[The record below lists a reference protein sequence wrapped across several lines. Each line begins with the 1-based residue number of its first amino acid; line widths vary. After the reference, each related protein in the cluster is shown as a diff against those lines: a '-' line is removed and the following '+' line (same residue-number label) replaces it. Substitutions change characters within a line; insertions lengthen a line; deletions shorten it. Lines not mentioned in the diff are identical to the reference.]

1 MRLSGIVNQD
11 KESGGFG
18 MTVWKKVLALTMSG
32 ILVFGMS
39 ACKGKEPEGDEIEI
53 EVAEEPEEAGESGE
67 PEETIEVVSDLEAS
81 ISWWTYP
88 VFVQDEG
95 QEEGAYEQ
103 TLIQEFNKKY
113 PNIRVE
119 LKMLDY
125 TQGPD
130 EVQALID
137 GEGLELPN
145 VLLDEPGRIGI
156 YAKEGVLTDLTS
168 MFTEE
173 MAADVVSEGIL
184 SACRNEGAYVMYP
197 FSASNYVMAF
207 NRSMIEGSGA
217 IELMNREG
225 ACTWTTEAFEQV
237 LERLGNSQFNGGI
250 LYCSG
255 IAGDYASRSF
265 LTNLYDGSL
274 MNEDGTAYTMN
285 SEANQQA
292 LTKVKEWMDKGWVLN
307 GSGSTGADAVS
318 SFVNGDNSF
327 CLLWSLPQALANA
340 QALQENGVEVVVM
353 PYPSEDGVPEL
364 EYMLKGFCIFKT
376 EDEKQEEASRY
387 LVDFLCNDESK
398 AAENVVRSGGFPVR
412 TSMGDV
418 YGGNEE
424 ALLYE
429 ALLPYSGTYY
439 NHVEG
444 FEEMRVYWYQMLAEI
459 LNGEYSVK
467 ESTDSFVEYANKT
480 LEPKGEEE

>member
-1 MRLSGIVNQD
+1 VNQD

>member
-1 MRLSGIVNQD
+1 
-11 KESGGFG
+11 

-32 ILVFGMS
+32 ILVFGIS
-39 ACKGKEPEGDEIEI
+39 ACKGKEPEADEIEI
-53 EVAEEPEEAGESGE
+53 EVAEEPEEIEE
-67 PEETIEVVSDLEAS
+67 PEETTEVLSDLEAS

-95 QEEGAYEQ
+95 QDEGAYEQ

-145 VLLDEPGRIGI
+145 VLLDEPGRIGA
-156 YAKEGVLTDLTS
+156 YAKEGVLADLTP

-173 MAADVVSEGIL
+173 MVSDVVSEGIL

-237 LERLGNSQFNGGI
+237 LERLNNSQFNGGI

-265 LTNLYDGSL
+265 ITNLYDGSL

-292 LTKVKEWMDKGWVLN
+292 LTKIKEWMDKGWILN

-353 PYPSEDGVPEL
+353 PYPSADGVPEL

-387 LVDFLCNDESK
+387 LVDFLCNDENR

-412 TSMGDV
+412 ISMGDV

-424 ALLYE
+424 AMLYE

-444 FEEMRVYWYQMLAEI
+444 FEEMRVYWYQMLTEI
-459 LNGEYSVK
+459 LNEEYSVK

-480 LEPKGEEE
+480 LVPKGEEE

>member
-1 MRLSGIVNQD
+1 
-11 KESGGFG
+11 

-39 ACKGKEPEGDEIEI
+39 ACKGKEPEADEIEI
-53 EVAEEPEEAGESGE
+53 EVAEEPEEIEE
-67 PEETIEVVSDLEAS
+67 PEETTEVLSDLEAS

-95 QEEGAYEQ
+95 QDEGAYEQ

-130 EVQALID
+130 EVQTLID

-145 VLLDEPGRIGI
+145 VLLDEPGRIGA
-156 YAKEGVLTDLTS
+156 YAKEGVLADLTP

-173 MAADVVSEGIL
+173 MVSDVVSEGIL

-237 LERLGNSQFNGGI
+237 LERLNNSQFNGGI

-265 LTNLYDGSL
+265 ITNLYDGSL

-292 LTKVKEWMDKGWVLN
+292 LTKIKEWMDKGWILN

-353 PYPSEDGVPEL
+353 PYPSADGVPEL

-387 LVDFLCNDESK
+387 LVDFLCNDENR

-412 TSMGDV
+412 ISMGDV

-424 ALLYE
+424 AMLYE

-444 FEEMRVYWYQMLAEI
+444 FEEMRVYWYQMLTEI
-459 LNGEYSVK
+459 LNEEYSVK

-480 LEPKGEEE
+480 LVPKGEEE

>member
-1 MRLSGIVNQD
+1 
-11 KESGGFG
+11 
-18 MTVWKKVLALTMSG
+18 MTVWKRMLALTMCG
-32 ILVFGMS
+32 TLIFGMA
-39 ACKGKEPEGDEIEI
+39 ACKGKEPKSDEIEI
-53 EVAEEPEEAGESGE
+53 EAVEEPEEIPEE
-67 PEETIEVVSDLEAS
+67 PEEESQVVSDLEAS

-119 LKMLDY
+119 LRLLDY

-130 EVQALID
+130 EVQGLVD

-145 VLLDEPGRIGI
+145 VLLDEPGRIGG
-156 YAKEGVLTDLTS
+156 YAKAGVLADLSS

-173 MAADVVSEGIL
+173 MVSDVVSEGIL
-184 SACRNEGAYVMYP
+184 SACRSEGAYVMYP

-207 NRSMIEGSGA
+207 NRTMLEDSGA
-217 IELMNREG
+217 MELMNREG
-225 ACTWTTEAFEQV
+225 ACTWTTESFEQV
-237 LERLGNSQFNGGI
+237 LEKLGESQLNGGI

-255 IAGDYASRSF
+255 IAGDYATRSF

-274 MNEDGTAYTMN
+274 MNEDGSAYTMN

-292 LTKVKEWMDKGWVLN
+292 LTKVKEWMDKGWILN
-307 GSGSTGADAVS
+307 GSGSTGADAVT
-318 SFVNGDNSF
+318 SFVNGENSF
-327 CLLWSLPQALANA
+327 CLLWSLPQALTNA
-340 QALQENGVEVVVM
+340 QALAENGVEVVVM
-353 PYPSEDGVPEL
+353 PYPSADGEPEL

-387 LVDFLCNDESK
+387 LVDFLCNDEVT
-398 AAENVVRSGGFPVR
+398 AAENIVRSGGFPVR

-439 NHVEG
+439 NHTEG

-467 ESTDSFVEYANKT
+467 DSTESFVEYANKT
-480 LEPKGEEE
+480 LEPKEEEGE

>member
-1 MRLSGIVNQD
+1 
-11 KESGGFG
+11 

-53 EVAEEPEEAGESGE
+53 EVAEEPEEAGEAGE

-173 MAADVVSEGIL
+173 MVADVVSEGIL

-327 CLLWSLPQALANA
+327 CLLWSLPQALVNA

>member
-1 MRLSGIVNQD
+1 
-11 KESGGFG
+11 

-53 EVAEEPEEAGESGE
+53 EVAEDPEEAGESGESGE

-292 LTKVKEWMDKGWVLN
+292 LKIGR
-307 GSGSTGADAVS
+307 
-318 SFVNGDNSF
+318 
-327 CLLWSLPQALANA
+327 
-340 QALQENGVEVVVM
+340 
-353 PYPSEDGVPEL
+353 
-364 EYMLKGFCIFKT
+364 
-376 EDEKQEEASRY
+376 ASCRER
-387 LVDFLCNDESK
+387 V
-398 AAENVVRSGGFPVR
+398 
-412 TSMGDV
+412 
-418 YGGNEE
+418 
-424 ALLYE
+424 YE
-429 ALLPYSGTYY
+429 A
-439 NHVEG
+439 V
-444 FEEMRVYWYQMLAEI
+444 
-459 LNGEYSVK
+459 
-467 ESTDSFVEYANKT
+467 
-480 LEPKGEEE
+480 